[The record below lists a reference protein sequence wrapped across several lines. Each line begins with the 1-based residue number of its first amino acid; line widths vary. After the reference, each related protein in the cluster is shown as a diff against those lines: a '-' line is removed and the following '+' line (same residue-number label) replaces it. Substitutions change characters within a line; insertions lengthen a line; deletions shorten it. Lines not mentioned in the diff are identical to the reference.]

1 MTREALGRGLGALFE
16 GTDVASGAE
25 FLQLPVGQIQPNPYQ
40 PRQAFNPQT
49 LQELADSIKQQGLLQ
64 PIVVRRQARGY
75 QLVAGERRLRAAQLA
90 GFDTVPALVK
100 KVNDQ
105 ETLELALLENL
116 QREDL
121 NPLEEARA
129 YQRLQS
135 EFQLRQ
141 REVAERVGKDRSSVA
156 NVLRLLQLPA
166 TLQADIEAGR
176 LSMGHARA
184 LLALESEA
192 EQLRLRD
199 QIVAEGLSVRATEER
214 VRVRTRRPAERRAK
228 PAHVLA
234 VEEVLQRQFGT
245 RVAITSGRR
254 SGKIEITYRS
264 EAELQR
270 VLGLLQRHTD
280 SLHSAALDPGE
291 AMS

>member
-1 MTREALGRGLGALFE
+1 MAREALGRGLGALFE
-16 GTDVASGAE
+16 GTDVASGVE
-25 FLQLPVGQIQPNPYQ
+25 LLQLPVGQIQPNPYQ
-40 PRQAFNPQT
+40 PRQAFNQQA
-49 LQELADSIKQQGLLQ
+49 LQELADSIKQQGLIQ
-64 PIVVRRQARGY
+64 PVVVRRQANSY
-75 QLVAGERRLRAAQLA
+75 QLVAGERRLRAAQMA

-121 NPLEEARA
+121 NPMEEARA

-141 REVAERVGKDRSSVA
+141 REVAQRVGKDRSSVA

-166 TLQADIEAGR
+166 TLQADIETGR

-184 LLALESEA
+184 LLALESEE
-192 EQLRLRD
+192 EQHRLRD
-199 QIVAEGLSVRATEER
+199 QIVAEGLSVRSTEDR
-214 VRVRTRRPAERRAK
+214 VRLRTRRPAERRAK
-228 PAHVLA
+228 PAHVVE

-245 RVAITSGRR
+245 RVAIKPGRR
-254 SGKIEITYRS
+254 SGKIEIIYRG
-264 EAELQR
+264 EAEFQR
-270 VLGLLQRHTD
+270 LLSLLQQHTGGAN
-280 SLHSAALDPGE
+280 HAARGSGE

>member
-1 MTREALGRGLGALFE
+1 MVREALGRGLGALFE

-25 FLQLPVGQIQPNPYQ
+25 LLQLPVAQIQSNPYQ
-40 PRQAFNPQT
+40 PRQAFNQQG
-49 LQELADSIKQQGLLQ
+49 LQELAESIKQQGLVQ
-64 PIVVRRQARGY
+64 PIVVRRQGSGY

-90 GFDTVPALVK
+90 GFATIPALVK

-121 NPLEEARA
+121 NPMEEARA

-135 EFQLRQ
+135 EFHLRQ
-141 REVAERVGKDRSSVA
+141 REVAQRVGKERSSVA
-156 NVLRLLQLPA
+156 NVLRLLQLPPA
-166 TLQADIEAGR
+166 LQADIEAGR

-184 LLALESEA
+184 LLALESA
-192 EQLRLRD
+192 EEQQRLRD
-199 QIVAEGLSVRATEER
+199 QILAEDLSVRATEAR
-214 VRVRTRRPAERRAK
+214 VRRQTQRAAKPRAK
-228 PAHVLA
+228 PDHLLA
-234 VEEVLQRQFGT
+234 AEEVLQRRLGT
-245 RVAITSGRR
+245 RVAIKPGRR
-254 SGKIEITYRS
+254 QSKIEITYRG

-270 VLGLLQRHTD
+270 LLTLLQ
-280 SLHSAALDPGE
+280 LQADPHPGA